1 MTDSV
6 GQVAMVGGG
15 DDDGCVWAGA
25 VRRPPPGK
33 RGACLH
39 AALVQRPGSCIR
51 RLAGDRARQMRFTRF
66 LRNASVTTAE
76 MSAQAAART
85 AGCVA
90 GREVVAIQDTTELM
104 LGGQRA
110 RANGFGPVGRGG
122 ATGGLLLHPVL
133 AVEAATGALLGL
145 VDATVWNREGG
156 KATARRGRAT
166 AAKESRRWLDGAA
179 RAGAVLA
186 SSSSITVVADRESDI
201 YEQFVGRP
209 ANVHL
214 LIRAAQD
221 RRIEAAADQPAL
233 LFAFADALP
242 EQGRLALT
250 IPAAPGRKARAAELA
265 VRFSPVVLR
274 KPRHGAAGDLPDTA
288 RLTLVDVREASRPAE
303 GEPIHWRLLTT
314 HAVESLGAARR
325 VLDLYRRRWIIEE
338 FFRTLKTAGFDIE
351 AAEIGDPRAMSNF
364 VAAATVAAVTVM
376 QLVQARDGTTGQRLE
391 DAFDPADQPIL
402 EALSAELEGKT
413 ARQKNPHAKHS
424 LAFAAWTIGRLG
436 GWDGYYGKPGPRVI
450 SRGLH
455 DFQRIKYGSA
465 LVLENV

>member
-15 DDDGCVWAGA
+15 DEDGCVWAGA
-25 VRRPPPGK
+25 VWRPPPGK
-33 RGACLH
+33 RGAALH
-39 AALVQRPGSCIR
+39 AALVQRPCSCIR

-66 LRNASVTTAE
+66 LRNASVTSAE

-85 AGCVA
+85 AECVA

-104 LGGQRA
+104 LGGRGA

-133 AVEAATGALLGL
+133 AVEAGTGALLGL
-145 VDATVWNREGG
+145 VDAKAWNRDGG
-156 KATARRGRAT
+156 KAAARRGRAT

-179 RAGAVLA
+179 RAGEVLA
-186 SSSSITVVADRESDI
+186 AASSVTLVADRESDI
-201 YEQFVGRP
+201 YEQFVSRP

-214 LIRAAQD
+214 IIRAAQD
-221 RRIEAAADQPAL
+221 RRIGAADQPAL
-233 LFAFADALP
+233 LFAFADGLP
-242 EQGRLALT
+242 EQGRLALM
-250 IPAAPGRKARAAELA
+250 IPASPGRRARAAELA
-265 VRFSPVVLR
+265 VRFSPVLPR
-274 KPRHGAAGDLPDTA
+274 KPRHGAAGDLPDKV

-303 GEPIHWRLLTT
+303 GEPVHWRLLTT

-364 VAAATVAAVTVM
+364 VAAASVAAVTVM
-376 QLVQARDGTTGQRLE
+376 QLVQARDGTTAQRLE
-391 DAFDPADQPIL
+391 DAFDPADQPLL
-402 EALSAELEGKT
+402 EALSARLEGKT

-424 LAFAAWTIGRLG
+424 LAFAAWIIGRLG
-436 GWDGYYGKPGPRVI
+436 GWDGYYGKAGPRVL

-455 DFQRIKYGSA
+455 DFQRIKYGSTLA
-465 LVLENV
+465 LQNV